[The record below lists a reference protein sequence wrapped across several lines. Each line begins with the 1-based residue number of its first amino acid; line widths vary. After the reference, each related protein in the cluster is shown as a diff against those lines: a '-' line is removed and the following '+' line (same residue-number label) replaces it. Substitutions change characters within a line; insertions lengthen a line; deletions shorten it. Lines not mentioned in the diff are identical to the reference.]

1 MNLFRLAQILVAV
14 SVMALAPV
22 GSVASAQTS
31 TTTTTPV
38 TCAIAQ
44 GPLTAQQE
52 SAVNDYEVQ
61 VAKANSR
68 HTPVP
73 MMPDDVFLLI
83 GCISPM
89 SQTGVQPATTASAGS
104 TTPSSSPTSTSTST
118 SSPTTTTSTPTT
130 VVAQPSTSSS
140 SASTGASTASTTST
154 FTCPPS
160 GLSKDQLS
168 QINDF
173 EILVARANSK
183 HTPVPQPSPEVAAW
197 LTCQ

>member
-1 MNLFRLAQILVAV
+1 MKLSRLSRLVVAV

-22 GSVASAQTS
+22 GGVASAQT
-31 TTTTTPV
+31 TTTPPV

-44 GPLTAQQE
+44 GPLTTQQE
-52 SAVNDYEVQ
+52 SVVNDYEVQ
-61 VAKANSR
+61 VAKANAK

-73 MMPDDVFLLI
+73 AMPDEVYLLI
-83 GCISPM
+83 GCISPA
-89 SQTGVQPATTASAGS
+89 SQTGGQTPPSGS
-104 TTPSSSPTSTSTST
+104 TTSAPAAPE
-118 SSPTTTTSTPTT
+118 TTTPTT
-130 VVAQPSTSSS
+130 GVTQPTTTSSS
-140 SASTGASTASTTST
+140 SSSSSSST
-154 FTCPPS
+154 FKCPAN

-183 HTPVPQPSPEVAAW
+183 HTQVPQPSPEVANY